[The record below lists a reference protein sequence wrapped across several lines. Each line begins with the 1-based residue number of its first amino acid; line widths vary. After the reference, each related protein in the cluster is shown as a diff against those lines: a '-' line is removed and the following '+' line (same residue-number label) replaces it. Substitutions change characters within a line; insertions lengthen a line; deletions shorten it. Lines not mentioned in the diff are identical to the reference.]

1 LSDYIIEVDKILTL
15 RNGELQERIAERDFF
30 KLTDEVLNYIKE
42 YGTKNHLNELDEYAD
57 KIKEL
62 NLEQQLKQSFI
73 DNLTNTIPVRED
85 AANDIRREEA
95 FKETL
100 KDARNILEKIRL
112 IIANPAVKEVL
123 SE

>member
-1 LSDYIIEVDKILTL
+1 ME
-15 RNGELQERIAERDFF
+15 NFGEESLKEDFF
-30 KLTDEVLNYIKE
+30 KLTDEVLNHIKE
-42 YGTKNHLNELDEYAD
+42 YGAKNHLSELDDYAD
-57 KIKEL
+57 KIKKL

-73 DNLTNTIPVRED
+73 DNLTNTIPAPENVV
-85 AANDIRREEA
+85 NDMRREEA

-112 IIANPAVKEVL
+112 IIADPAVKEVL

>member
-1 LSDYIIEVDKILTL
+1 MNHV
-15 RNGELQERIAERDFF
+15 
-30 KLTDEVLNYIKE
+30 KE
-42 YGTKNHLNELDEYAD
+42 YGSKNHLNELDEYAD
-57 KIKEL
+57 KIKNL
-62 NLEQQLKQSFI
+62 NLEHQLKQSFI
-73 DNLTNTIPVRED
+73 DNLTNTVPVGENV
-85 AANDIRREEA
+85 ANDIRREEA